1 MKMRKLILIV
11 PMLLLLGGCA
21 GIAETAI
28 GLPSGVL
35 TQSVQNPVTREHL
48 FRLENGLIVGV
59 TALQAYKN
67 QCENGNL
74 PASCIQVVE
83 TLQAYTRRAKP
94 LLRQLRVFVRKND
107 QVNARV
113 VFTTIQS
120 LIGGFRGVAAS
131 VGIPIP
137 TVGAP

>member
-1 MKMRKLILIV
+1 MRKLTLIV
-11 PMLLLLGGCA
+11 PVLLLLGGCA

-35 TQSVQNPVTREHL
+35 TTSVQNPVTREHL

-59 TALQAYKN
+59 TALQTYKN

-74 PASCIQVVE
+74 ASSCIQVVA
-83 TLQAYTRRAKP
+83 TMQAYVRRARP
-94 LLRQLRVFVRKND
+94 LLRQLRTFVRKND

-120 LIGGFRGVAAS
+120 LITEFRGVAAANG
-131 VGIPIP
+131 VVIPAGVI
-137 TVGAP
+137 